1 MKRMSLQVLAA
12 VFFYCFLVP
21 TPVTLA
27 AEKAS
32 WQLDWEKTL
41 QAAKQEGQV
50 SIYAALGPYH
60 PQIFAEF
67 QKDYPEIKATVTHG
81 SSNRISPRLF
91 AERRAGK
98 YLSDIY
104 LGGPTSLA
112 SFYKNDLF
120 DPLAPILA
128 LPEVADTSLWW
139 EKKHFYID
147 PERKYIFINEGSVS
161 GFTITYNTQLAK
173 PAEFKSYWDLFQP
186 KWKGKIVS
194 LDARD
199 PGFGASELRYLYYHP
214 ELGPEFIRR
223 LFGEMDAV
231 LSREHQ
237 QAINWVGAGK
247 VTLCVFCRDGFASHA
262 KAQGLPVDYINHNDL
277 KEMPRL
283 RGSASAITL
292 VNKAPHPNAAKV
304 FINWFLSRRGQ
315 IVYQESHGDRDS
327 LRIDI
332 PKDKIPVAQ
341 RRLADRKYFFV
352 DGPEFIDVKPAIK
365 IIDEALA
372 GKGR

>member
-12 VFFYCFLVP
+12 VFFYFFLVP

-112 SFYKNDLF
+112 SFYNNDLF

-139 EKKHFYID
+139 EK
-147 PERKYIFINEGSVS
+147 
-161 GFTITYNTQLAK
+161 NT
-173 PAEFKSYWDLFQP
+173 S
-186 KWKGKIVS
+186 I
-194 LDARD
+194 
-199 PGFGASELRYLYYHP
+199 
-214 ELGPEFIRR
+214 
-223 LFGEMDAV
+223 
-231 LSREHQ
+231 
-237 QAINWVGAGK
+237 
-247 VTLCVFCRDGFASHA
+247 
-262 KAQGLPVDYINHNDL
+262 
-277 KEMPRL
+277 
-283 RGSASAITL
+283 
-292 VNKAPHPNAAKV
+292 
-304 FINWFLSRRGQ
+304 
-315 IVYQESHGDRDS
+315 
-327 LRIDI
+327 
-332 PKDKIPVAQ
+332 
-341 RRLADRKYFFV
+341 
-352 DGPEFIDVKPAIK
+352 
-365 IIDEALA
+365 
-372 GKGR
+372 

>member
-12 VFFYCFLVP
+12 VFFYFFLVP

-237 QAINWVGAGK
+237 QAINWVGSGK

-315 IVYQESHGDRDS
+315 IVYQDSHGDRDS

-332 PKDKIPVAQ
+332 PKDKISVAQ

-352 DGPEFIDVKPAIK
+352 DGPEFIDVKPAVK

-372 GKGR
+372 GKVR